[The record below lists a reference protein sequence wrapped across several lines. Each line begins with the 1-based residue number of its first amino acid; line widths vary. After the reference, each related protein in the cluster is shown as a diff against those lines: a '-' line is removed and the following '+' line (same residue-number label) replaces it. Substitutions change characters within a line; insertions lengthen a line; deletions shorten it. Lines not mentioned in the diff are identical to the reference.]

1 MDYEKEFNIFSS
13 NINQAARAFYY
24 HQEIQRQ
31 VYDDGVKHQSLPDGY
46 FQDSKMF
53 QAMQANSQFW
63 MDYKH
68 SSIVFAIITLG
79 RILDKNSNAHK
90 IERLIKAARNSG
102 LFNNDKL
109 RERKIKGSDNADEWI
124 DNYMNNA
131 HELSSNNFA
140 EILSFAEETRKKW
153 ETVKDLRN
161 KIYAHQEALDDVKKA
176 AIFKK
181 STYGAFEEI
190 IERLLILEH
199 IFLEA
204 FHNGK
209 LPDFDYKN
217 QRIKNAVVEDV
228 KSLLQRLSK

>member
-24 HQEIQRQ
+24 HQEIQKQ
-31 VYDDGVKHQSLPDGY
+31 VYDDGEKYQNLPDGY

-90 IERLIKAARNSG
+90 IERLIKAAQNSD

-109 RERKIKGSDNADEWI
+109 RERKIKRSDNADEWI
-124 DNYMNNA
+124 NNYINNA
-131 HELSSNNFA
+131 HELSSKNFS

-161 KIYAHQEALDDVKKA
+161 KIYAHQEALDDIKKV

-181 STYGAFEEI
+181 STYGAFQEI
-190 IERLLILEH
+190 IERLLTLEH
-199 IFLEA
+199 IFWEA

-209 LPDFDYKN
+209 PPDFGFKN
-217 QRIKNAVVEDV
+217 QQIKNAVVKDV
-228 KSLLQRLSK
+228 RSLLDRLSK